1 MHVTLTKWRLRRGL
15 RWQGRYPD
23 AQPFARELVKGIV
36 IGTVL
41 LVLVAITGRMEYRDA
56 VAQEAEA
63 RALVAE
69 AKRADAEEDLAGCL
83 NGMRAWRVED
93 GFVRCR
99 GAEVVR

>member
-1 MHVTLTKWRLRRGL
+1 MHVYLTKWRMARGL
-15 RWQGRYPD
+15 RWQKAHRDP
-23 AQPFARELVKGIV
+23 APFARELVKGIV

-41 LVLVAITGRMEYRDA
+41 AVLVAISGRMEYQDA

-69 AKRADAEEDLAGCL
+69 AKKMDAEEDLAMCL

-93 GFVRCR
+93 GYVRCR